1 MAAMNKVQFQAGMSL
16 GLFLHRYGDESKCE
30 DAVEKQRWPKGYACV
45 GCGHHGHYVVRH
57 GRVKTFQCIACRSQV
72 TLTSGTIF
80 HGSKLP
86 LTKWFQAMYFL
97 TQSKNNVSALE
108 LKRLIGVC
116 YRSAWRMKHKLLE
129 VMAGAEADRVLEGTV
144 EVDDAYLGG
153 ANKGGKRGRGSQ
165 NKVPFIAALQLDD
178 TGRPKRAIFSRIR
191 TFSREEVST
200 WARRH
205 IGPDS
210 IVVSDGLDCFTA
222 IKKADVGH
230 MPITVGT
237 KRKSSDM
244 PCFKWINTIIG
255 NLKTA
260 TNGTYHAFDFDKYG
274 GLYLAEA
281 QYRFNRRFDLSGIL
295 QALLGDAVRTVKR
308 TEVSLRQAEGRR

>member
-1 MAAMNKVQFQAGMSL
+1 MAGMNKVQFQAGLSL
-16 GLFLHRYGDESKCE
+16 NGFLLRYGDEAKCE
-30 DAVEKQRWPKGYACV
+30 NAVEQQRWPLGYVCV
-45 GCGHHGHYVVRH
+45 GCAHRKHYVVRH
-57 GRVKTFQCIACRSQV
+57 GRVKTFQCCACRSQV

-116 YRSAWRMKHKLLE
+116 YRTAWRIKHKLLE
-129 VMAGAEADRVLEGTV
+129 VMARAESDRVLDGTV

-153 ANKGGKRGRGSQ
+153 ANKGGKRGRGSE
-165 NKVPFIAALQLDD
+165 NKVPFIAALEIEEF
-178 TGRPKRAIFSRIR
+178 GHPRRAIFSLLK
-191 TFSREEVST
+191 TFSRDEVGT
-200 WARRH
+200 WAKRH
-205 IGPDS
+205 LTADS
-210 IVVSDGLDCFTA
+210 IVVSDGLGCFTA
-222 IKKADVGH
+222 VKRGGAGH

-237 KRKSSDM
+237 KRNSTDM

-260 TNGTYHAFDFDKYG
+260 TNGTYHAFDFAKYG

-281 QYRFNRRFDLSGIL
+281 QYRFNRRFDLAEIL
-295 QALLGDAVRTVKR
+295 NALLGDAIRTTKR
-308 TEVSLRQAEGRR
+308 TEASLRQAEGRR

>member
-16 GLFLHRYGDESKCE
+16 SLFLHRYGDEAKCE
-30 DAVEKQRWPKGYACV
+30 NAVERQRWPKGYVCS
-45 GCGHHGHYVVRH
+45 GCRHHRHYVVWH
-57 GRVKTFQCIACRSQV
+57 GRVKTFQCCACRSQV

-116 YRSAWRMKHKLLE
+116 YRSAWRVKHKLLE
-129 VMAGAEADRVLEGTV
+129 VMVGAESNRVLEGTV

-153 ANKGGKRGRGSQ
+153 ANKGGKRGRGSE
-165 NKVPFIAALQLDD
+165 NKVPFIAALQLDEF
-178 TGRPKRAIFSRIR
+178 GRPKRAIFSRVR
-191 TFSREEVST
+191 TFSHEEVGK

-205 IGPDS
+205 IATDS
-210 IVVSDGLDCFTA
+210 IVVSDGLECFSA
-222 IKKADVGH
+222 IKKEGAGH
-230 MPITVGT
+230 MPITVGA
-237 KRKSSDM
+237 KRKSTDM

-255 NLKTA
+255 NLETA
-260 TNGTYHAFDFDKYG
+260 TSGTYHAFDFEKYG
-274 GLYLAEA
+274 ALYLAEA
-281 QYRFNRRFDLSGIL
+281 QYRFNRRFDLGAIL
-295 QALLGDAVRTVKR
+295 QALLGDAIRTAKR